1 MTASLTRRAAL
12 RWGGGMGLGGLLAG
26 NSVAKSAPSL
36 ILAGMQGENAA
47 PPSAVGSSR
56 GWDILQNFEQDHIAW
71 RHLHETVIDPDLRG
85 MRSLSPHIRLII
97 QRQRHSERRSTLARL
112 RKTLGLR

>member
-1 MTASLTRRAAL
+1 MNALTRRAVL

-26 NSVAKSAPSL
+26 TGAAKTAPSL
-36 ILAGMQGENAA
+36 IPAGMPVGIAVE
-47 PPSAVGSSR
+47 PPSGNSR
-56 GWDILQNFEQDHIAW
+56 SWDLFNKFEQDHIAW